1 MTGVQGKGRPYQPK
15 NQKTSWYSVA
25 SISSVSDTAVR
36 CSGVWNLDNY
46 CTFYIFF
53 QSLYLPLMYV
63 SKCREHLLID
73 SEYVLEAFCSLLR
86 RDVKEAYKAKG
97 NNLVSVLVPNLLLS
111 AFRNEKTWPE
121 IFVRVRHS

>member
-1 MTGVQGKGRPYQPK
+1 
-15 NQKTSWYSVA
+15 
-25 SISSVSDTAVR
+25 
-36 CSGVWNLDNY
+36 
-46 CTFYIFF
+46 
-53 QSLYLPLMYV
+53 MYV